1 MNLSEIR
8 DRVRSLTGIRL
19 ESLRSDDSIDA
30 VANEAYQEVI
40 NLESWPFLID
50 EATAS
55 VQAGDT
61 SFESPVGFAEV
72 NSLSYSDSFSVQS
85 RMRQTTLDELDR
97 LDQSSTGSPQLYARV
112 DGRAF
117 RFWPTPEEPVE
128 FLLRGKLEVE
138 NLTSDSS
145 QPIFAPQF
153 HPVIAYRA
161 ASRILGEEGDDSGR
175 SEFYQLE
182 ANTFFLRMQQFYI
195 RSNDRGI
202 IVMNSRGRRRHRNAY

>member
-1 MNLSEIR
+1 MRLSEIR

-19 ESLRSDDSIDA
+19 QTLRSDENID
-30 VANEAYQEVI
+30 VVVNESYQEVI
-40 NLESWPFLID
+40 NLETWPFLVA
-50 EATAS
+50 ETTAS
-55 VQAGDT
+55 ISAGDRII
-61 SFESPVGFAEV
+61 ESPVGFAEV
-72 NSLSYSDSFSVQS
+72 NSLSYSDNFNVQS

-112 DGRAF
+112 DGSTF
-117 RFWPTPEEPVE
+117 RVWPTPEEPVE
-128 FLLRGKLEVE
+128 FLLRGKLEVS

-145 QPIFAPQF
+145 EPIFAPQF
-153 HPVIAYRA
+153 HPILAYRA

-182 ANTFFLRMQQFYI
+182 ANTFFLRMQQFYM

-202 IVMNSRGRRRHRNAY
+202 IVMNSRRRHRGAY

>member
-1 MNLSEIR
+1 MRLSEIR

-19 ESLRSDDSIDA
+19 ESLRSDDNIDA
-30 VANEAYQEVI
+30 VINEAYQEII
-40 NLESWPFLID
+40 NLESWPFLVD
-50 EATAS
+50 ETNVNVSAGANSFTA
-55 VQAGDT
+55 
-61 SFESPVGFAEV
+61 PVAFAEV

-112 DGRAF
+112 DGGTF

-128 FLLRGKLEVE
+128 FLLRGKLEVSG
-138 NLTSDSS
+138 LTSDSS
-145 QPIFAPQF
+145 EPIFAPQF
-153 HPVIAYRA
+153 HPVLAYRA
-161 ASRILGEEGDDSGR
+161 SSRILGEEGDDSGR

-182 ANTFFLRMQQFYI
+182 ANTFFLRMQQYYI

-202 IVMNSRGRRRHRNAY
+202 IVMNSRGRRRHRGAY